1 LLNPYAIFLPAGLF
15 YTFVTEKNN
24 CMAKYGKWVGLG
36 LGWALGGPIG
46 GILGLVFGSM
56 YDGMQSGSNYQ
67 YQAGS
72 HPYETAGGRQRT
84 RPGDFA
90 ASLLV
95 LSAAVMKAD
104 GKVLKSEL
112 DYVKRFF
119 TQQFGEKL
127 AVENM
132 LVLREIL
139 KQEINV
145 QQVSQ
150 QIRQYMDSSSRL
162 QLIHYLFGISSAD
175 GFVHSKE
182 VDEIRRISNFMGIRT
197 PDFESIKAM
206 FYKDVYSSYKI
217 LETTPDASDDEVKK
231 AYRKMATK
239 YHPDKV
245 SHLGE
250 EFQKAAKEKFQNV
263 QSAYEQ
269 IKKERGMS

>member
-1 LLNPYAIFLPAGLF
+1 
-15 YTFVTEKNN
+15 
-24 CMAKYGKWVGLG
+24 MAKYGKWVGLG
-36 LGWALGGPIG
+36 LGAVLVGPLGAV
-46 GILGLVFGSM
+46 LGFVFGSM
-56 YDGMQSGSNYQ
+56 FDGMQSGTYEYKGDGQ
-67 YQAGS
+67 
-72 HPYETAGGRQRT
+72 PYGRGATGTTRT
-84 RPGDFA
+84 RPGDFI
-90 ASLLV
+90 ASMVV

-127 AVENM
+127 AIENM
-132 LVLREIL
+132 LVLREVL
-139 KQEINV
+139 KQDVNV

-150 QIRQYMDSSSRL
+150 QIRSFMDHASRL
-162 QLIHYLFGISSAD
+162 QLVHYLFGISSAD
-175 GFVHSKE
+175 GHVHTKE
-182 VDEIRRISNFMGIRT
+182 VDEIRRISNFLGIRT

-217 LETTPDASDDEVKK
+217 LETTPDASDDEMKK

-250 EFQKAAKEKFQNV
+250 EFQKAAKEKFQKV
-263 QSAYEQ
+263 QAAYEQ
-269 IKKERGMS
+269 IKKERGMN